1 MNAPTQAAR
10 DRMVLE
16 QIERRGVRDLRVLE
30 AMRRVPRHQFVDSAQ
45 RERAYDDNP
54 LPIGAGQTIS
64 QPYMVARML
73 ELLRLRGD
81 ERVLEI
87 GAGSGYQTALLC
99 ELARQVFAVERVPQ
113 LADLAQRRLRD
124 LGYRNVEIGAFDGS
138 SGWAE
143 RAPFDGVVV
152 AAAAPS
158 VPALLVDQLAV
169 GGRLVIPVGTR
180 SEQRLAVVTRHH
192 GDTFD
197 TSWDTQCTF
206 VPLLGRFGWGG
217 EGPARA

>member
-1 MNAPTQAAR
+1 MIEATQGARERMVEEQLVRRGIHDARVLAAMRKVPR
-10 DRMVLE
+10 DR
-16 QIERRGVRDLRVLE
+16 
-30 AMRRVPRHQFVDSAQ
+30 FVDAAQ
-45 RERAYDDNP
+45 RERAYDDTP

-73 ELLRLRGD
+73 ELLRLGGT

-99 ELARQVFAVERVPQ
+99 ELAHEVHAVERVKS
-113 LADLAQRRLRD
+113 LADLARRRLKD
-124 LGYRNVEIGAFDGS
+124 LGYRNAEVEAFDGTY
-138 SGWAE
+138 GWRE
-143 RAPFDGVVV
+143 RAPFEGIVV

-158 VPALLVDQLAV
+158 IPTLLVDQLAE
-169 GGRLVIPVGTR
+169 GGRLVIPVGSR
-180 SEQRLAVVTRHH
+180 SEQRVAIVTRLQ
-192 GDTFD
+192 GDEFRTE
-197 TSWDTQCTF
+197 WETQCTF